1 MFVENF
7 EKVLPEVVC
16 LLCIKFVIVS
26 RNYRHYLSAE
36 NTNYDEIGRHYSH
49 YLSAENTN
57 YEEIGRHYSHYLS
70 AEISIYHDTGRNNSH
85 YLSAEN
91 PTMTSFYSKE
101 CFSYALVTQD
111 KNQCG
116 QMTG

>member
-1 MFVENF
+1 MMMRSKCQSPRSKMFVENF

-49 YLSAENTN
+49 YLSAE
-57 YEEIGRHYSHYLS
+57 
-70 AEISIYHDTGRNNSH
+70 ISIYHVTGRNNSH